1 MSSSLQGIQFAGLL
15 WQHTEQ
21 LSITVKLSNVN
32 TLWTT
37 CFKALKKCSA
47 VPCSSLQEA
56 ETLVFLCNRQE
67 WFKCVI
73 LHTSPLLPLGP
84 TSPWFRRNEKEETFM
99 IKSEINLLLNTQT
112 GSIFTAATGW
122 KALQSHR
129 QGSPPSD
136 SRALRVCRLRLCLH
150 CKS

>member
-1 MSSSLQGIQFAGLL
+1 MPVCSDSTLKPAQYNRQAVKCKHFVDDMLQSAQ
-15 WQHTEQ
+15 
-21 LSITVKLSNVN
+21 
-32 TLWTT
+32 
-37 CFKALKKCSA
+37 KCSA

-56 ETLVFLCNRQE
+56 ETLVSCVNRQE

-112 GSIFTAATGW
+112 GSIFTAGDKNWTHNNVYEFIQASTEGF
-122 KALQSHR
+122 A
-129 QGSPPSD
+129 
-136 SRALRVCRLRLCLH
+136 
-150 CKS
+150 